1 MPGEQA
7 LLRAAALETVIPEN
21 TTANLSELLAS
32 PSTSDA
38 GVLGLLKR
46 DLLFVGT
53 FEPPAMAQQCSS
65 AI

>member
-21 TTANLSELLAS
+21 TAADVPELLAS

-38 GVLGLLKR
+38 GILGLLKR
-46 DLLFVGT
+46 DVLFVG
-53 FEPPAMAQQCSS
+53 MS
-65 AI
+65 